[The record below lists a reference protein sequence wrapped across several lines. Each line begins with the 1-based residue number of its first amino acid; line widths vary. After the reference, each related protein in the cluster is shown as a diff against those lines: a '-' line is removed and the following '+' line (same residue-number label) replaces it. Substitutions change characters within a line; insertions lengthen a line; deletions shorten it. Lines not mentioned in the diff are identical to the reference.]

1 MSVTYTSI
9 EEGIP
14 LPFGADRGLL
24 AWIQTRAFD
33 DGFVR
38 FDALAEYFQAFGL
51 DQGGREYTAVRQRI
65 RRLGSLAISITL
77 ESELES
83 ARLQMHPL
91 KKIFLPKD
99 GSGSIRPEVGRVSPQ
114 LLLIRR
120 RYGFDLDPDLWALLR
135 RHPVPQS
142 LALLGQFHNR
152 PKAWDFVSFVLY
164 RCFAARCPTVV
175 PWNEL
180 VQQLGS
186 TDRTG
191 HRLRRT
197 LRRILEEVR
206 GTHPG
211 LPVRFLP
218 NRGGLEVEPWRAD
231 RDP

>member
-1 MSVTYTSI
+1 LSVTYTSI
-9 EEGIP
+9 EEGVP

-33 DGFVR
+33 DGSVR

-51 DQGGREYTAVRQRI
+51 DQGGREYAVVRQRI

-99 GSGSIRPEVGRVSPQ
+99 GSDCIRPPAGRVSPH

-120 RYGFDLDPDLWALLR
+120 RYGFDLDSDLWALLR

-142 LALLGQFHNR
+142 LALLRRFHNR

-164 RCFAARCPTVV
+164 RCFAARRPTVI
-175 PWNEL
+175 PWDDL
-180 VQQLGS
+180 VQHLGS

-197 LRRILEEVR
+197 LRRILEEVK

-211 LPVRFLP
+211 LPARFLP
-218 NRGGLEVEPWRAD
+218 DGGGFEVGPWSAD
-231 RDP
+231 QDR